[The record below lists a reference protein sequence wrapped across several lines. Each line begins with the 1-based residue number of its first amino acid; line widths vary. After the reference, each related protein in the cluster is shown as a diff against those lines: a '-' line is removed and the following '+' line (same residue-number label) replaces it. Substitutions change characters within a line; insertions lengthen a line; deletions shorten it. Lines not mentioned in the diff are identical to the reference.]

1 MRILPDCRAGHA
13 AARPVLSGVEYT
25 AGVENATKER
35 LTGALILVA
44 ALVILVPEMLSG
56 PGGKRLGEAAP
67 AQDPAA
73 GPPLRTYDMVL
84 EPAAG
89 AKPAPQET
97 LTPASP
103 AEVAAVP
110 PPVTQAA
117 PPAAEVAAQ
126 PAAAAPTLAEVI
138 PAPAVPAPPPRPEAR
153 RDVPASSAVK
163 EGPAAA
169 VAAKADAVKP
179 PVAGKWWVQVGVFAS
194 KENAQRLSGEL
205 KAAGFASEIAQIR
218 VQGKE
223 LHRVRVGPVA
233 DKPAAAAL
241 QGRLA
246 AKGHKS
252 SLVAP

>member
-1 MRILPDCRAGHA
+1 M
-13 AARPVLSGVEYT
+13 
-25 AGVENATKER
+25 ENATKER

-56 PGGKRLGEAAP
+56 PGGQRRADAPP

-103 AEVAAVP
+103 AEEAAVP
-110 PPVTQAA
+110 PPVTQVP
-117 PPAAEVAAQ
+117 PPAASESSAR
-126 PAAAAPTLAEVI
+126 PAAAAPTLAEVSQ
-138 PAPAVPAPPPRPEAR
+138 APAA
-153 RDVPASSAVK
+153 
-163 EGPAAA
+163 EGPMPAKPAGRSDLSA
-169 VAAKADAVKP
+169 PSASKESPVAAPVPGKAEGAQP
-179 PVAGKWWVQVGVFAS
+179 SGARNWWVQVGVFAS
-194 KENAQRLSGEL
+194 RENAQRLSGEL
-205 KAAGFASEIAQIR
+205 KAAGFASEVAQIR
-218 VQGKE
+218 SQGKE
-223 LHRVRVGPVA
+223 MHRVRVGPVA